1 MIQPADTTVV
11 HLSTV
16 HHTHDNRVFN
26 KEARAM
32 AEAGYDFHLVI
43 RADRDG
49 VDDGVPIIALHP
61 GGRLRRLVC
70 GQREAWSVLERLCPD
85 VLQIHDPE
93 LIPMALVFKARSG
106 CAVIYD
112 AHEDLVGQIDTKPYL
127 NRLTRPVARGAARIL
142 TGLADRHADAIVA
155 ATDTIADTYSHAR
168 TVQVRNYPW
177 QHNFAVDPQPVPGRL
192 VYVGDLTEERKL
204 SFMIEVTRRLH
215 VDDPRVHLHLAGRA
229 PQRACRAAVEHA
241 VGEGLSLIHI

>member
-1 MIQPADTTVV
+1 MV
-11 HLSTV
+11 
-16 HHTHDNRVFN
+16 
-26 KEARAM
+26 
-32 AEAGYDFHLVI
+32 EAGYDFHLVI

-49 VDDGVPIIALHP
+49 VDDDVPIIALHP
-61 GGRLRRLVC
+61 GRRLRRLVC

-127 NRLTRPVARGAARIL
+127 NRLSRPVARGVARAL

-155 ATDTIADTYSHAR
+155 ATDTIADT
-168 TVQVRNYPW
+168 
-177 QHNFAVDPQPVPGRL
+177 
-192 VYVGDLTEERKL
+192 
-204 SFMIEVTRRLH
+204 
-215 VDDPRVHLHLAGRA
+215 
-229 PQRACRAAVEHA
+229 
-241 VGEGLSLIHI
+241 